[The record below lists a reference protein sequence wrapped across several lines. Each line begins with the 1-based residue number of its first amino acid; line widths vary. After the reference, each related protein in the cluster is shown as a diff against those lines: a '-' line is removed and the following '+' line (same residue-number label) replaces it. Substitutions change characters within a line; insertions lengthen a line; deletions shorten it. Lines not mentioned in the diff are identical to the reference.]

1 MPFALHQVLVIVSIL
16 YSGESLRAGLWSKL
30 LSKPEFIL
38 LSSIGRPKSVSYESL
53 CVYSIVC
60 CFGKVLI
67 STETWSKC
75 AFCQIVS
82 RDRFFHSRKCS
93 IGVFSSLE
101 VSILFPSIALSEPTV
116 YEQLSRRNAILT

>member
-1 MPFALHQVLVIVSIL
+1 MTMN
-16 YSGESLRAGLWSKL
+16 
-30 LSKPEFIL
+30 
-38 LSSIGRPKSVSYESL
+38 SVDANL
-53 CVYSIVC
+53 CL
-60 CFGKVLI
+60 FDFFQLGKVLI